1 LAVIQKL
8 LGTFPP
14 SSWSEELYSE
24 SPLYYLENVNGRIS
38 IVPTRP
44 QTELILDNLSEP
56 IGLKKRKQGHTYYVV
71 SRSDSIKSF
80 KQFEWF
86 LRRSWRNKD
95 YGVLW
100 SLSYIAQAKGWDD
113 RQRLNFSLASI
124 SELSGCDEEK
134 CKEILIRLA
143 DATHVPTKLSALGDE
158 YEVSKAKLDEAMEN
172 LVGELPSWSEE
183 VIMGSLCSGTGGS
196 IADVY
201 ENIAMLGL
209 TIGAAYKIVER
220 LKQQG
225 YIYPSRHFRV
235 NDKGPMREMLSANCR
250 NCFYGFTR
258 EENCLLAT
266 FRQLKEV
273 LKTYYGKELTSQ
285 ESQSLYLSIKSIPY
299 GSRVCRRA
307 LESLRL
313 VHQVKR
319 MTNEG
324 KVLMMLKKIEE
335 KCGIE
340 LPMKIVDLPVVDSTG
355 PPKHLAEES

>member
-1 LAVIQKL
+1 MQKL

-14 SSWSEELYSE
+14 SAWSEELYSE
-24 SPLYYLENVNGRIS
+24 SPLYSLENVNGRIS

-44 QTELILDNLSEP
+44 QTELILDNLPEP
-56 IGLKKRKQGHTYYVV
+56 VGLKKIKQGHTYYVV

-86 LRRSWRNKD
+86 LRRSWKNKD
-95 YGVLW
+95 YSVLW
-100 SLSYIAQAKGWDD
+100 SLSHIVQAKGWDNQ
-113 RQRLNFSLASI
+113 QRLAISI
-124 SELSGCDEEK
+124 SSVSELSGCDEEK
-134 CKEILIRLA
+134 CKEILIRLVK
-143 DATHVPTKLSALGDE
+143 ATHVPAKLNVLGDE
-158 YEVSKAKLDEAMEN
+158 YEVSRAKLEEAMDN
-172 LVGELPSWSEE
+172 LVAQLPSWSEE

-196 IADVY
+196 IADIY
-201 ENIAMLGL
+201 ENIAVLGL

-220 LKQQG
+220 LKEQG
-225 YIYPSRHFRV
+225 YIYPFRHFRV

-250 NCFYGFTR
+250 NCFYGFTT

-273 LKTYYGKELTSQ
+273 LKTYYGKELTNQ

-324 KVLMMLKKIEE
+324 KVLMILKKIEE

-340 LPMKIVDLPVVDSTG
+340 LPMKIVDLPVVDSIE
-355 PPKHLAEES
+355 PLPHFPEES